1 VSWADGHAVIV
12 YGKMLNQI
20 TGHDIAK
27 RKNTNTRKYEGS
39 KFFANGLKRN
49 ELERKLHSAQNE

>member
-20 TGHDIAK
+20 TGQDIA
-27 RKNTNTRKYEGS
+27 KNTNTRKYEGS
-39 KFFANGLKRN
+39 KFFTKGLKRN